1 MLYYAAPMEG
11 ITTYIYRR
19 AHARFYGGIDKY
31 FTPFIAGKKMTTRE
45 TRDVLPEN
53 NEGVVLVPQILTNK
67 AGDFLEIA
75 RRLAA
80 YGYDT
85 VNLNLGC
92 PSGTVA
98 ARKRGAGFLSEPEAL
113 DAFLYEIYEKC
124 PLKISV
130 KTRLG
135 ISDPDEWDRLLSVY
149 AKYPLQE
156 LIIHTRLLQEFYTGA
171 THPEAY
177 ALAARRLRA
186 ADGEQTW
193 SAGIPLCYNGD
204 ILSAESLAD
213 VQARVAAFI
222 DDSDSCDRY
231 GRNGRNDEND
241 SRGETDD
248 TFAHPPVIGRVMIGR
263 GLLRNPALATQ
274 LRTASLTA
282 ADPIAQSQVIPAAAA
297 PSGQS
302 LTVPAAADLT
312 GLSQALPAA
321 ADLTEHAQAHSK
333 NTEILRSFH
342 DEILDGYREIMSG
355 DLPVLFKM
363 KDLWTYMIMNFTPSD
378 PSHSPEESGPDRQ
391 SVAKYLKKIR
401 KAERIPEY
409 LLAVDTLFRECCVC

>member
-80 YGYDT
+80 YGYDA

-135 ISDPDEWDRLLSVY
+135 ISNPDEWDRLLSVY

-186 ADGEQTW
+186 TDGGQTW

-213 VQARVAAFI
+213 VQARVAACI
-222 DDSDSCDRY
+222 DDPDSCGIC

-248 TFAHPPVIGRVMIGR
+248 TFAHPPVIDRVMIGR

-282 ADPIAQSQVIPAAAA
+282 TDLTAQS
-297 PSGQS
+297 
-302 LTVPAAADLT
+302 
-312 GLSQALPAA
+312 
-321 ADLTEHAQAHSK
+321 QAHSK
-333 NTEILRSFH
+333 NTEILRAFH

-378 PSHSPEESGPDRQ
+378 SSHSPEEPGPDRQ